1 MQSVVPHEKIVTIVR
16 QATRDVFG
24 TMLGLPLKDLEPR
37 QEKGEPAPING
48 VIALVGIGG
57 DWTGTG
63 RICCSAELAC
73 RLAGAML
80 GMEYTAVD
88 EDVLD
93 AMAEVAN
100 MIIGNVKTTLEDE
113 LGPLGLS
120 VPTVVFG
127 RNYQARSGR
136 IQSWSVVP
144 FLCSNPGGAG
154 SAPSADENGDE
165 MDIRFSLVKT
175 APGRQTRPMKPDV
188 ITV

>member
-1 MQSVVPHEKIVTIVR
+1 MQSVVPHEKIVAIVR
-16 QATRDVFG
+16 QATREVFD
-24 TMLGLPLKDLEPR
+24 TMLAMPLEDLEPR
-37 QEKGEPAPING
+37 QERGEPAPING

-63 RICCSAELAC
+63 RICCSAELSC

-93 AMAEVAN
+93 AIAEVAN

-127 RNYQARSGR
+127 RNYHARSGR
-136 IQSWSVVP
+136 IQSWTVVP
-144 FLCSNPGGAG
+144 FRCPNSDAGGPQAESPAESN
-154 SAPSADENGDE
+154 E

-175 APGRQTRPMKPDV
+175 APGRRPKALKPDSISV
-188 ITV
+188 

>member
-16 QATRDVFG
+16 QAARDVFG
-24 TMLGLPLKDLEPR
+24 TMLALPLEDLEPR
-37 QEKGEPAPING
+37 QDQGETAPING

-73 RLAGAML
+73 RLASAML

-93 AMAEVAN
+93 AVAEIAN
-100 MIIGNVKTTLEDE
+100 MIIGNVKTILEDE

-120 VPTVVFG
+120 IPTVVFG
-127 RNYQARSGR
+127 RNYHARTGR
-136 IQSWSVVP
+136 IQSWTVVP
-144 FLCSNPGGAG
+144 FLCPRLATEPP
-154 SAPSADENGDE
+154 AKKPEDVDE
-165 MDIRFSLVKT
+165 MDIRFSLVRT
-175 APGRQTRPMKPDV
+175 APGNRPKVLTPDTISV
-188 ITV
+188 